1 MNESEGYSM
10 GAYTIGSSK
19 GQQIA
24 SSMKTGSTYKA
35 SDGST
40 WKKESDGSVTVTSK
54 DGTVSKNAYTA
65 SSGGSSAGGS
75 GSSRVNGS
83 GSYSGGS
90 SGGGSIGKIN
100 TGSTAANN
108 TYTIGTPKGND
119 LYNTAKTTGT
129 ASFKDKGGDTV
140 VLKYDKNTGKMT
152 AIKNG
157 VSMNVNNTYRAQGA
171 VSGGAGGTGGNN
183 AAQTQQPGANN
194 ASQMQQ
200 GNIAGGNTS
209 QGGRTVY
216 SVNGKAPSGLRAGD
230 MVITG
235 GGTYKITGVNE
246 DGTYQ
251 SQLVDANN
259 TTSTAKSIDFQRLI
273 NDAVSR
279 GDWATAALYEQQRNA
294 KIDKL
299 TASGQ
304 NQNNYQKT
312 YNYSTVATDNNGKQ
326 YNVVTQQDG
335 TLKLIG
341 SDGSSPSDLFGIIT
355 VSDPSNSQYKKQYI
369 ATNDNGKTGKLV
381 AISNS
386 PVSVMQLNED
396 GSYDA
401 TTLRDA
407 DGNAIDSGDLVY
419 GSDGLSYLK
428 STGESLGQI
437 AQRMGLDTSNY
448 AFAVGRGNDM
458 HYYTLN
464 GEEITG
470 ANAGLT
476 KEWTQDKLLD
486 KLYNAIMDAGYNNVP
501 KLSDYDTLTWE
512 QALAQ
517 AGEQMNGQYDQQL
530 NNTLDSLNQKALET
544 GFYGQL
550 PTEALRQ
557 QAAASNEVER
567 QSAINDLARS
577 LMSDSR
583 DYAQTQLTAD
593 TQTSQNRVSTI
604 QQIYNML
611 AEYRQQ
617 ELENALK
624 NAQTQQEY
632 DQVQQG
638 LINDAVQLYIQAIN
652 AGVDPSQAYAYAKSR
667 MGK

>member
-1 MNESEGYSM
+1 M

-24 SSMKTGSTYKA
+24 SSMKTGGTYKA

-54 DGTVSKNAYTA
+54 DGTVSKNAYPA
-65 SSGGSSAGGS
+65 SSSGSSTGGS
-75 GSSRVNGS
+75 GSSRGNG
-83 GSYSGGS
+83 SGGS

-157 VSMNVNNTYRAQGA
+157 VSMNVNNTYKAQGA
-171 VSGGAGGTGGNN
+171 VSSGTGGTGGNN
-183 AAQTQQPGANN
+183 AAQTQQVGTNN
-194 ASQMQQ
+194 AAQTQQ
-200 GNIAGGNTS
+200 GNVSGGNTP

-235 GGTYKITGVNE
+235 GGTYQITGVNE
-246 DGTYQ
+246 DGTYR
-251 SQLVDANN
+251 SQLVDANS
-259 TTSTAKSIDFQRLI
+259 TTSTAKSIDFQKLI

-312 YNYSTVATDNNGKQ
+312 YNYSTVATDSNGKQ
-326 YNVVTQQDG
+326 YNVITKQDG
-335 TLKLIG
+335 TLSLIG

-458 HYYTLN
+458 RYYTLN

-517 AGEQMNGQYDQQL
+517 AGEQMNGQYDQKL
-530 NNTLDSLNQKALET
+530 DNTLDSLNQKALET

>member
-1 MNESEGYSM
+1 MNESEEYSM

-65 SSGGSSAGGS
+65 SSGGSSTGGS

-83 GSYSGGS
+83 GSS

-100 TGSTAANN
+100 TGGTAANN

-157 VSMNVNNTYRAQGA
+157 VSMNVNNTYKAQGA
-171 VSGGAGGTGGNN
+171 VSGSTGGTGGNN
-183 AAQTQQPGANN
+183 AAQTQQ
-194 ASQMQQ
+194 
-200 GNIAGGNTS
+200 GNVSGGNTP

-235 GGTYKITGVNE
+235 GGTYKITGLNE

-259 TTSTAKSIDFQRLI
+259 TTSTAKNIDFQRLI

-312 YNYSTVATDNNGKQ
+312 YNYSTVATDSTGKQ

-355 VSDPSNSQYKKQYI
+355 VSDPNNSQYKKQYI

-458 HYYTLN
+458 RYYTLN

-638 LINDAVQLYIQAIN
+638 LINDAVQLYIQAMN

>member
-1 MNESEGYSM
+1 M

-24 SSMKTGSTYKA
+24 SSMKTGGTYKA

-54 DGTVSKNAYTA
+54 DGTVSKNAYPA
-65 SSGGSSAGGS
+65 SSSGSSTGGS
-75 GSSRVNGS
+75 GSSRGNG
-83 GSYSGGS
+83 SGGS
-90 SGGGSIGKIN
+90 SGGSIGKIN
-100 TGSTAANN
+100 TGGTAANN

-157 VSMNVNNTYRAQGA
+157 VSMNVNNTYKAQGA
-171 VSGGAGGTGGNN
+171 VSSGTGGTGGNN
-183 AAQTQQPGANN
+183 AAQTQQAGTNN
-194 ASQMQQ
+194 AAQTQQ
-200 GNIAGGNTS
+200 GNVSGGNTP

-235 GGTYKITGVNE
+235 GGTYQITGVNE

-251 SQLVDANN
+251 SKLVDANS
-259 TTSTAKSIDFQRLI
+259 TTSTAKSIDFQKLI

-312 YNYSTVATDNNGKQ
+312 YNYSTVATDSNGKQ
-326 YNVVTQQDG
+326 YNVVTKQDG
-335 TLKLIG
+335 TLSLIG

-458 HYYTLN
+458 RYYTLN

-517 AGEQMNGQYDQQL
+517 AGEQMNGQYDQKL
-530 NNTLDSLNQKALET
+530 DSTLDSLNQKALET

>member
-1 MNESEGYSM
+1 MNESEEYSM

-65 SSGGSSAGGS
+65 SSGGSSTGGS

-83 GSYSGGS
+83 GSS

-100 TGSTAANN
+100 TGGTAANN

-157 VSMNVNNTYRAQGA
+157 VSMNVNNTYKAQGA
-171 VSGGAGGTGGNN
+171 VSGSTGGTGGNN
-183 AAQTQQPGANN
+183 AAQTQQ
-194 ASQMQQ
+194 
-200 GNIAGGNTS
+200 GNVSGGNTP

-235 GGTYKITGVNE
+235 GGTYKITGLNE

-259 TTSTAKSIDFQRLI
+259 TTSTAKNIDFQRLI

-326 YNVVTQQDG
+326 YNVITQQDG

-355 VSDPSNSQYKKQYI
+355 VSDPNNSQYKKQYI

-458 HYYTLN
+458 RYYTLN

>member
-1 MNESEGYSM
+1 MNESEEYSM

-65 SSGGSSAGGS
+65 SSGGSSTGGS

-83 GSYSGGS
+83 GSS

-100 TGSTAANN
+100 TGGTAANN

-119 LYNTAKTTGT
+119 LYNTAKATGT

-157 VSMNVNNTYRAQGA
+157 VSMNVNNTYKAQGA
-171 VSGGAGGTGGNN
+171 VSGSTGGTGGNN
-183 AAQTQQPGANN
+183 AAQTQQ
-194 ASQMQQ
+194 
-200 GNIAGGNTS
+200 GNVSGGNTP

-235 GGTYKITGVNE
+235 GGTYKITGLNE

-259 TTSTAKSIDFQRLI
+259 TTSTAKNIDFQRLI

-312 YNYSTVATDNNGKQ
+312 YNYSTVATDSTGKQ

-355 VSDPSNSQYKKQYI
+355 VSDPNNSQYKKQYI

-458 HYYTLN
+458 RYYTLN

-517 AGEQMNGQYDQQL
+517 AGEQMNGRYDQQL
-530 NNTLDSLNQKALET
+530 DNTLDSLNQKALET

>member
-1 MNESEGYSM
+1 M

-24 SSMKTGSTYKA
+24 SSMKTGGTYKA

-54 DGTVSKNAYTA
+54 DGTVSKNAYPA
-65 SSGGSSAGGS
+65 SSSGSSTGGS
-75 GSSRVNGS
+75 GSSRGNS
-83 GSYSGGS
+83 SGGS

-157 VSMNVNNTYRAQGA
+157 VSMNVNNTYKAQGT
-171 VSGGAGGTGGNN
+171 VSGSTGGNN
-183 AAQTQQPGANN
+183 AAQTQQAGTNN
-194 ASQMQQ
+194 AAQTQQ
-200 GNIAGGNTS
+200 GNVSGGNTP

-235 GGTYKITGVNE
+235 GGTYQITGVNE

-251 SQLVDANN
+251 SKLVDANS
-259 TTSTAKSIDFQRLI
+259 TTSTAKSIDFQKLI

-312 YNYSTVATDNNGKQ
+312 YNYSTVATDSNGKQ
-326 YNVVTQQDG
+326 YNVITKQDG
-335 TLKLIG
+335 TLSLIG

-381 AISNS
+381 AISNL

-458 HYYTLN
+458 RYYTLN

-517 AGEQMNGQYDQQL
+517 AGEQMNGQYDQKL
-530 NNTLDSLNQKALET
+530 DSTLDSLNQKALET

>member
-10 GAYTIGSSK
+10 GVYTIGSSK

-65 SSGGSSAGGS
+65 SSSGSSTGGS
-75 GSSRVNGS
+75 GNSRVNGS
-83 GSYSGGS
+83 GSS

-100 TGSTAANN
+100 TGGTAANN

-157 VSMNVNNTYRAQGA
+157 VSMNVNNTYKAQGA
-171 VSGGAGGTGGNN
+171 VSSSTGGTGGNN
-183 AAQTQQPGANN
+183 AAQTQQ
-194 ASQMQQ
+194 
-200 GNIAGGNTS
+200 GNVSGGNTP

-235 GGTYKITGVNE
+235 GGTYKITGLNE

-312 YNYSTVATDNNGKQ
+312 YNYSTVATDSAGKQ

-355 VSDPSNSQYKKQYI
+355 VSDPNNSQYKKQYI

-458 HYYTLN
+458 RYYTLN

-517 AGEQMNGQYDQQL
+517 AGEQMNSQYDKQL
-530 NNTLDSLNQKALET
+530 DNTLDSLNQKALET

>member
-1 MNESEGYSM
+1 M

-24 SSMKTGSTYKA
+24 SSMKTGGTYKA

-54 DGTVSKNAYTA
+54 DGTVSKNAYPA
-65 SSGGSSAGGS
+65 SSSGSSTGGS
-75 GSSRVNGS
+75 GSSKGNG
-83 GSYSGGS
+83 SGGS
-90 SGGGSIGKIN
+90 SGGSIGKIN

-129 ASFKDKGGDTV
+129 ASFRDKGGDTV

-157 VSMNVNNTYRAQGA
+157 VSMNVNNTYKAQGA
-171 VSGGAGGTGGNN
+171 VSSGTGGTGGNN
-183 AAQTQQPGANN
+183 AAQTQQAGTNN
-194 ASQMQQ
+194 AAQTQQ
-200 GNIAGGNTS
+200 GNVSGGNTP

-235 GGTYKITGVNE
+235 GGTYQITGVNE

-251 SQLVDANN
+251 SKLVDANS
-259 TTSTAKSIDFQRLI
+259 TTSTAKSIDFQKLI

-299 TASGQ
+299 TVSGQ

-312 YNYSTVATDNNGKQ
+312 YNYSTVATDSNGKQ
-326 YNVVTQQDG
+326 YNVVTKQDG
-335 TLKLIG
+335 TLSLIG

-458 HYYTLN
+458 RYYTLN

-517 AGEQMNGQYDQQL
+517 AGEQMNGQYDQKL
-530 NNTLDSLNQKALET
+530 DSTLDSLNQKALET

>member
-1 MNESEGYSM
+1 M

-24 SSMKTGSTYKA
+24 SSMKTGGTYKA

-54 DGTVSKNAYTA
+54 DGTVSKNAYPA
-65 SSGGSSAGGS
+65 SSSGSSTGGS
-75 GSSRVNGS
+75 GSSRGNS
-83 GSYSGGS
+83 SGGS

-157 VSMNVNNTYRAQGA
+157 VSMNVNNTYKAQGT
-171 VSGGAGGTGGNN
+171 VSGSTGGNN
-183 AAQTQQPGANN
+183 AAQTQQAGTNN
-194 ASQMQQ
+194 AAQTQQ
-200 GNIAGGNTS
+200 GNVSGGNTP

-235 GGTYKITGVNE
+235 GGTYQITGVNE

-251 SQLVDANN
+251 SKLVDANS
-259 TTSTAKSIDFQRLI
+259 TTSTAKNIDFQRLI

-312 YNYSTVATDNNGKQ
+312 YNYSTVATDSTGKQ

-355 VSDPSNSQYKKQYI
+355 VSDPNNSQYKKQYI

-458 HYYTLN
+458 RYYTLN

-517 AGEQMNGQYDQQL
+517 AGEQMNSQYDKQL
-530 NNTLDSLNQKALET
+530 DNTLDSLNQKALET

-638 LINDAVQLYIQAIN
+638 LINDAVQLYIQAMN

>member
-65 SSGGSSAGGS
+65 SSSGSSAGGS

-83 GSYSGGS
+83 GSSSGSS

-157 VSMNVNNTYRAQGA
+157 VSMNVNNTYKAQGA
-171 VSGGAGGTGGNN
+171 VSGSTGGTGGNN
-183 AAQTQQPGANN
+183 AAQTQQAGTNN
-194 ASQMQQ
+194 AAQTQQ
-200 GNIAGGNTS
+200 GNVSGGNTP

-235 GGTYKITGVNE
+235 GGTYKITGLNE

-312 YNYSTVATDNNGKQ
+312 YNYSTVATDSTGKQ

-335 TLKLIG
+335 TLKLIS

-355 VSDPSNSQYKKQYI
+355 VSDPNNSQYKKQYI

-458 HYYTLN
+458 RYYTLN

-517 AGEQMNGQYDQQL
+517 AGEQMNGRYDQQL
-530 NNTLDSLNQKALET
+530 DNTLDSLNQKALET

>member
-1 MNESEGYSM
+1 MNESEEYSM

-65 SSGGSSAGGS
+65 SSGGSSTGGS

-83 GSYSGGS
+83 GSS

-100 TGSTAANN
+100 TGGTAANN

-157 VSMNVNNTYRAQGA
+157 VSMNVNNTYKAQGA
-171 VSGGAGGTGGNN
+171 VSGSTGGTGGNN
-183 AAQTQQPGANN
+183 AAQTQQ
-194 ASQMQQ
+194 
-200 GNIAGGNTS
+200 GNVSGGNTS

-235 GGTYKITGVNE
+235 GGTYKITGLNE

-259 TTSTAKSIDFQRLI
+259 TTSTAKNIDFQRLI

-312 YNYSTVATDNNGKQ
+312 YNYSTVATDSTGKQ

-355 VSDPSNSQYKKQYI
+355 VSDPNNSQYKKQYI

-458 HYYTLN
+458 RYYTLN

-517 AGEQMNGQYDQQL
+517 AGEQMNGRYDQQL
-530 NNTLDSLNQKALET
+530 DNTLDSLNQKALET

-638 LINDAVQLYIQAIN
+638 LINDAVQLYIQAMN

>member
-1 MNESEGYSM
+1 MNESEEYSM

-65 SSGGSSAGGS
+65 SSGGSSTGGS

-83 GSYSGGS
+83 GSS

-100 TGSTAANN
+100 TGGTAANN

-157 VSMNVNNTYRAQGA
+157 VSMNVNNTYKAQGA
-171 VSGGAGGTGGNN
+171 VSGSTGGTGGNN
-183 AAQTQQPGANN
+183 AAQTQQ
-194 ASQMQQ
+194 
-200 GNIAGGNTS
+200 GNVSGGNTP

-235 GGTYKITGVNE
+235 GGTYKITGLNE

-259 TTSTAKSIDFQRLI
+259 TTSTAKNIDFQRLI

-312 YNYSTVATDNNGKQ
+312 YNYSTVATDSTGKQ
-326 YNVVTQQDG
+326 YNVITQQDG

-355 VSDPSNSQYKKQYI
+355 VSDPNNSQYKKQYI

-458 HYYTLN
+458 RYYTLN

>member
-1 MNESEGYSM
+1 MNESEEYSM

-65 SSGGSSAGGS
+65 SSGGSSTGGS

-83 GSYSGGS
+83 GSS

-100 TGSTAANN
+100 TGGTVANN

-157 VSMNVNNTYRAQGA
+157 VSMNVNNTYKAQGA
-171 VSGGAGGTGGNN
+171 VSGSTGGTGANN
-183 AAQTQQPGANN
+183 AAQTQQ
-194 ASQMQQ
+194 
-200 GNIAGGNTS
+200 GNVSGGNTP

-235 GGTYKITGVNE
+235 GGTYKITGLNE

-312 YNYSTVATDNNGKQ
+312 YNYSTVATDSAGKQ

-355 VSDPSNSQYKKQYI
+355 VSDPNNSQYKKQYI

-458 HYYTLN
+458 RYYTLN

>member
-1 MNESEGYSM
+1 MNESEEYSM

-65 SSGGSSAGGS
+65 SSGGSSTGGS

-83 GSYSGGS
+83 GSS

-100 TGSTAANN
+100 TGGTAANN

-157 VSMNVNNTYRAQGA
+157 VSMNVNNTYKAQGA
-171 VSGGAGGTGGNN
+171 VSGSTGGTGGNN
-183 AAQTQQPGANN
+183 AAQTQQ
-194 ASQMQQ
+194 
-200 GNIAGGNTS
+200 GNVSGGNTP

-216 SVNGKAPSGLRAGD
+216 SVNGKAPLGLREGD

-235 GGTYKITGVNE
+235 GGTYKITKAYGNGKY
-246 DGTYQ
+246 D

-326 YNVVTQQDG
+326 YNVITQQDG

-355 VSDPSNSQYKKQYI
+355 VSDPNNSQYKKQYI

-458 HYYTLN
+458 RYYTLN

-517 AGEQMNGQYDQQL
+517 AGEQMNGRYDQQL
-530 NNTLDSLNQKALET
+530 DNTLDSLNQKALET

>member
-1 MNESEGYSM
+1 
-10 GAYTIGSSK
+10 
-19 GQQIA
+19 
-24 SSMKTGSTYKA
+24 MKTGSTYKA

-65 SSGGSSAGGS
+65 SSSGSSTGGS
-75 GSSRVNGS
+75 GNSRVNGS
-83 GSYSGGS
+83 GSS

-100 TGSTAANN
+100 TGGTAANN

-157 VSMNVNNTYRAQGA
+157 VSMNVNNTYKAQGA
-171 VSGGAGGTGGNN
+171 VSSSTGGTGGNN
-183 AAQTQQPGANN
+183 AAQTQQ
-194 ASQMQQ
+194 
-200 GNIAGGNTS
+200 GNVSGGNTP

-235 GGTYKITGVNE
+235 GGTYKITGLNE

-312 YNYSTVATDNNGKQ
+312 YNYSTVATDSAGKQ

-355 VSDPSNSQYKKQYI
+355 VSDPNNSQYKKQYI

-458 HYYTLN
+458 RYYTLN

-517 AGEQMNGQYDQQL
+517 AGEQMNSQYDKQL
-530 NNTLDSLNQKALET
+530 DNTLDSLNQKALET

>member
-1 MNESEGYSM
+1 MNESEEYSM

-65 SSGGSSAGGS
+65 SSGGSSTGGS

-83 GSYSGGS
+83 GSSSGGS

-171 VSGGAGGTGGNN
+171 VSGSTGGTGGNN
-183 AAQTQQPGANN
+183 AAQTQQ
-194 ASQMQQ
+194 
-200 GNIAGGNTS
+200 GNVSGGNTP

-235 GGTYKITGVNE
+235 GGTYKITGLNE

-259 TTSTAKSIDFQRLI
+259 TTSTAKNIDFQRLI

-312 YNYSTVATDNNGKQ
+312 YNYSTVATDSTGKQ

-355 VSDPSNSQYKKQYI
+355 VSDPNNSQYKKQYI

-458 HYYTLN
+458 RYYTLN

>member
-1 MNESEGYSM
+1 MNESEEYSM

-65 SSGGSSAGGS
+65 SSSGSSAGGS

-83 GSYSGGS
+83 GSSSGGS

-157 VSMNVNNTYRAQGA
+157 VSMNVNNTYKAQGA
-171 VSGGAGGTGGNN
+171 VSGSTGGTGGNN
-183 AAQTQQPGANN
+183 AAQTQQ
-194 ASQMQQ
+194 
-200 GNIAGGNTS
+200 GNVSGGNTP

-235 GGTYKITGVNE
+235 GGTYKITGLNE

-312 YNYSTVATDNNGKQ
+312 YNYSTVATDSTGKQ

-355 VSDPSNSQYKKQYI
+355 VSDPNNSQYKKQYI

-458 HYYTLN
+458 RYYTLN

-517 AGEQMNGQYDQQL
+517 AGEQMNGRYDQQL
-530 NNTLDSLNQKALET
+530 DNTLDSLNQKALET

>member
-65 SSGGSSAGGS
+65 SSSGSSTGGS

-83 GSYSGGS
+83 GSSSGGS

-157 VSMNVNNTYRAQGA
+157 VSMNVNNTYKAQGA
-171 VSGGAGGTGGNN
+171 VSGSTGGTGGNN
-183 AAQTQQPGANN
+183 AAQTQQ
-194 ASQMQQ
+194 
-200 GNIAGGNTS
+200 GNVSGGNTP

-216 SVNGKAPSGLRAGD
+216 SVNGKAPSGLREGD

-235 GGTYKITGVNE
+235 GGTYKITKAYGNGKY
-246 DGTYQ
+246 D

-259 TTSTAKSIDFQRLI
+259 TTSTAKSIDFQKLI

-312 YNYSTVATDNNGKQ
+312 YNYSTVATDSTGKQ

-355 VSDPSNSQYKKQYI
+355 VSDPNNSQYKKQYI
-369 ATNDNGKTGKLV
+369 ATNDNGKTGKLI

-386 PVSVMQLNED
+386 PVTIRKLNED
-396 GSYDA
+396 GSYDKV
-401 TTLRDA
+401 TLRDA
-407 DGNAIDSGDLVY
+407 QGNTIDSGDVVY
-419 GSDGLSYLK
+419 GSDGLTYVK
-428 STGESLGQI
+428 ATGESLGQI
-437 AQRMGLDTSNY
+437 AARMGLDNSNY
-448 AFAVGRGNDM
+448 AFSVGRGNDEKFF
-458 HYYTLN
+458 TLN
-464 GEEITG
+464 GDPITG
-470 ANAGLT
+470 ASAAT
-476 KEWTQDKLLD
+476 TREWTQDKLLD

>member
-65 SSGGSSAGGS
+65 SSGGSSTGGS

-83 GSYSGGS
+83 GSS

-100 TGSTAANN
+100 TGGTAANN

-157 VSMNVNNTYRAQGA
+157 VSMSVNNTYKAQGA
-171 VSGGAGGTGGNN
+171 VSGSTGGTGGNN
-183 AAQTQQPGANN
+183 AVQTQQ
-194 ASQMQQ
+194 
-200 GNIAGGNTS
+200 GNVAGGNTS

-235 GGTYKITGVNE
+235 GGTYKITGLNE

-312 YNYSTVATDNNGKQ
+312 YNYSTVATDSAGKQ

-355 VSDPSNSQYKKQYI
+355 VSDPNNSQYKKQYI

-401 TTLRDA
+401 TTIRDA

-458 HYYTLN
+458 RYYTLN

-517 AGEQMNGQYDQQL
+517 AGEQMNRQYDQQL

-577 LMSDSR
+577 LMNDSR

-638 LINDAVQLYIQAIN
+638 LINDAVQLYIQAMN

>member
-1 MNESEGYSM
+1 M

-19 GQQIA
+19 GQEIA
-24 SSMKTGSTYKA
+24 GSMKTGGTYNA

-40 WKKESDGSVTVTSK
+40 WTKEKDGSVTVKSK
-54 DGTVSKNAYTA
+54 DGTITKNAYRPSG
-65 SSGGSSAGGS
+65 SSGSSGGS
-75 GSSRVNGS
+75 GSSGSSSGSNGS
-83 GSYSGGS
+83 SN
-90 SGGGSIGKIN
+90 GSIGKIN
-100 TGSTAANN
+100 NVSQGNVSSGSGG
-108 TYTIGTPKGND
+108 TYNIGTAKGND
-119 LYNTAKTTGT
+119 LYNTAKVTGST
-129 ASFKDKGGDTV
+129 SFTDKDGGNV

-152 AIKNG
+152 ATKNG
-157 VSMNVNNTYRAQGA
+157 VTMNVNNTYRAQGS
-171 VSGGAGGTGGNN
+171 VSGGASNAGT
-183 AAQTQQPGANN
+183 AGANGSTAGN
-194 ASQMQQ
+194 AQQ
-200 GNIAGGNTS
+200 GNVAGGSTAS
-209 QGGRTVY
+209 GGRTVY
-216 SVNGKAPSGLRAGD
+216 SINGKAPSGLREGD

-235 GGTYKITGVNE
+235 GGTYKITGFNE
-246 DGTYQ
+246 DGTYK

-259 TTSTAKSIDFQRLI
+259 TTSTAKSMDFQKLI

-279 GDWATAALYEQQRNA
+279 GDWASAALYEAQRNA

-304 NQNNYQKT
+304 NPNNYQKT

-326 YNVVTQQDG
+326 YNVITQQDG
-335 TLKLIG
+335 TIKLINA
-341 SDGSSPSDLFGIIT
+341 DGSSPTDMLGIIT
-355 VSDPSNSQYKKQYI
+355 ISDPNNSQYKKQYI
-369 ATNDNGKTGKLV
+369 ATNDNGKTGKLI

-386 PVSVMQLNED
+386 PVTMMQLNED

-407 DGNAIDSGDLVY
+407 QGNAIDSGDLVY
-419 GSDGLSYLK
+419 GEDGLSYLK

-458 HYYTLN
+458 RYYTLN

-476 KEWTQDKLLD
+476 KEWTQDELYDKLL
-486 KLYNAIMDAGYNNVP
+486 NAIMDAGYNNVP

-517 AGEQMNGQYDQQL
+517 AGEQMNGQYNQQL
-530 NNTLDSLNQKALET
+530 NSTLDSLDQKALET

-567 QSAINDLARS
+567 QSAINDLARN

-583 DYAQTQLTAD
+583 DYAQTQLSAD
-593 TQTSQNRVSTI
+593 TQTSQQRVSTI
-604 QQIYNML
+604 QQIYNLL
-611 AEYRQQ
+611 ATYRQQ
-617 ELENALK
+617 ELENARE
-624 NAQTQQEY
+624 NAQTQREY
-632 DQVQQG
+632 DEVQQN
-638 LINDAVQLYIQAIN
+638 LINDAVQLYIQAMN
-652 AGVDPSQAYAYAKSR
+652 AGVDPSQAYAYAKAR

>member
-1 MNESEGYSM
+1 M

-24 SSMKTGSTYKA
+24 SSMKTGGTYKA

-54 DGTVSKNAYTA
+54 DGTVSKNAYPA
-65 SSGGSSAGGS
+65 SSSGSSTGGS
-75 GSSRVNGS
+75 GSSRGNG
-83 GSYSGGS
+83 SGGS

-100 TGSTAANN
+100 TGGTATNN

-194 ASQMQQ
+194 AAQTQQ
-200 GNIAGGNTS
+200 GNVSGGNTP

-235 GGTYKITGVNE
+235 GGTYQITGVNE
-246 DGTYQ
+246 DGTYR
-251 SQLVDANN
+251 SQLVDANS
-259 TTSTAKSIDFQRLI
+259 TTSTAKSIDFQKLI

-312 YNYSTVATDNNGKQ
+312 YNYSTVATDSNGKQ
-326 YNVVTQQDG
+326 YNVITKQDG
-335 TLKLIG
+335 TLSLIG

-458 HYYTLN
+458 RYYTLN

>member
-65 SSGGSSAGGS
+65 SSGGSSTGGS

-83 GSYSGGS
+83 GSS

-100 TGSTAANN
+100 TGGTAANN

-157 VSMNVNNTYRAQGA
+157 VSMNVNNTYKAQGA
-171 VSGGAGGTGGNN
+171 VSGSTGGTGGNN
-183 AAQTQQPGANN
+183 AAQTQQ
-194 ASQMQQ
+194 
-200 GNIAGGNTS
+200 GNVSGGNTP

-235 GGTYKITGVNE
+235 GGTYKITGLNE

-259 TTSTAKSIDFQRLI
+259 TTSTAKNIDFQRLI

-312 YNYSTVATDNNGKQ
+312 YNYSTVATDSNGKQ
-326 YNVVTQQDG
+326 YNVITKQDG
-335 TLKLIG
+335 TLSLIG

-381 AISNS
+381 AISNL

-458 HYYTLN
+458 RYYTLN

-517 AGEQMNGQYDQQL
+517 AGEQMNSQYDKQL
-530 NNTLDSLNQKALET
+530 DNTLDSLNQKALET

-638 LINDAVQLYIQAIN
+638 LINDAVQLYIQAMN

>member
-1 MNESEGYSM
+1 MNESEEYSM

-83 GSYSGGS
+83 GSS

-100 TGSTAANN
+100 TGGTAANN

-157 VSMNVNNTYRAQGA
+157 VSMNVNNTYKAQGA
-171 VSGGAGGTGGNN
+171 VSGSTGGTGGNN
-183 AAQTQQPGANN
+183 AAQTQQ
-194 ASQMQQ
+194 
-200 GNIAGGNTS
+200 GNVSGGNTP

-235 GGTYKITGVNE
+235 GGTYKITGLNE

-326 YNVVTQQDG
+326 YNVITQQDG

-355 VSDPSNSQYKKQYI
+355 VSDPNNSQYKKQYI

-458 HYYTLN
+458 RYYTLN

-517 AGEQMNGQYDQQL
+517 AGEQMNGRYDQQL

-550 PTEALRQ
+550 RST
-557 QAAASNEVER
+557 ASTGGGIKRSRTPER
-567 QSAINDLARS
+567 D
-577 LMSDSR
+577 
-583 DYAQTQLTAD
+583 
-593 TQTSQNRVSTI
+593 
-604 QQIYNML
+604 
-611 AEYRQQ
+611 
-617 ELENALK
+617 K
-624 NAQTQQEY
+624 
-632 DQVQQG
+632 
-638 LINDAVQLYIQAIN
+638 
-652 AGVDPSQAYAYAKSR
+652 
-667 MGK
+667 

>member
-1 MNESEGYSM
+1 M

-65 SSGGSSAGGS
+65 SSGGSSTGGS

-83 GSYSGGS
+83 GSS

-100 TGSTAANN
+100 TGGTAANN

-157 VSMNVNNTYRAQGA
+157 VSMNVNNTYKAQGA
-171 VSGGAGGTGGNN
+171 VSGSTGGTGGNN
-183 AAQTQQPGANN
+183 AAQTQQ
-194 ASQMQQ
+194 
-200 GNIAGGNTS
+200 GNVSGGNTP

-235 GGTYKITGVNE
+235 GGTYKITGLNE

-326 YNVVTQQDG
+326 YNVITQQDG

-355 VSDPSNSQYKKQYI
+355 VSDPNNSQYKKQYI

-458 HYYTLN
+458 RYYTLN

-517 AGEQMNGQYDQQL
+517 AGEQMNGRYDQQL
-530 NNTLDSLNQKALET
+530 DNTLDSLNQKALET

>member
-235 GGTYKITGVNE
+235 GGTYKITGLNE

-259 TTSTAKSIDFQRLI
+259 TTSTAKSIDFQKLI

-312 YNYSTVATDNNGKQ
+312 YNYSTVATDSTGKQ

-355 VSDPSNSQYKKQYI
+355 VSDPNNSQYKKQYI

-458 HYYTLN
+458 RYYTLN

-517 AGEQMNGQYDQQL
+517 AGEQMNGRYDQQL
-530 NNTLDSLNQKALET
+530 DNTLDSLNQKALET

>member
-65 SSGGSSAGGS
+65 SSSGSSTGGS
-75 GSSRVNGS
+75 GNSRVNGS
-83 GSYSGGS
+83 GSS

-100 TGSTAANN
+100 TGGTAANN

-157 VSMNVNNTYRAQGA
+157 VSMNVNNTYKAQGA
-171 VSGGAGGTGGNN
+171 VSSSTGGTGGNN
-183 AAQTQQPGANN
+183 AAQTQQ
-194 ASQMQQ
+194 
-200 GNIAGGNTS
+200 GNVSGGNTP

-235 GGTYKITGVNE
+235 GGTYKITGLNE

-259 TTSTAKSIDFQRLI
+259 TTSTAKNIDFQKLI

-312 YNYSTVATDNNGKQ
+312 YNYSTVATDSTGKQ

-355 VSDPSNSQYKKQYI
+355 VSDPNNSQYKKQYI

-458 HYYTLN
+458 RYYTLN

-517 AGEQMNGQYDQQL
+517 AGEQMNGQYDQKL
-530 NNTLDSLNQKALET
+530 DSTLDSLNQKALET

-652 AGVDPSQAYAYAKSR
+652 AGVDPSQAYAYARSR

>member
-65 SSGGSSAGGS
+65 SSGGSSTGGS

-83 GSYSGGS
+83 GSS

-100 TGSTAANN
+100 TGGTAANN

-157 VSMNVNNTYRAQGA
+157 VSMNVNNTYKAQGA
-171 VSGGAGGTGGNN
+171 VSGSTGGTGGNN
-183 AAQTQQPGANN
+183 AVQTQQ
-194 ASQMQQ
+194 
-200 GNIAGGNTS
+200 GNVAGGNTS

-235 GGTYKITGVNE
+235 GGTYKITGLNE

-312 YNYSTVATDNNGKQ
+312 YNYSTVATDSAGKQ

-355 VSDPSNSQYKKQYI
+355 VSDPNNSQYKKQYI

-458 HYYTLN
+458 RYYTLN

-611 AEYRQQ
+611 VEYRQQ

-638 LINDAVQLYIQAIN
+638 LINDAVQLYIQAMN

>member
-1 MNESEGYSM
+1 MNESEEYSM

-65 SSGGSSAGGS
+65 SSGGSSTGGS

-83 GSYSGGS
+83 GSS

-100 TGSTAANN
+100 TGGTAANN

-157 VSMNVNNTYRAQGA
+157 VSMNVNNTYKAQGA
-171 VSGGAGGTGGNN
+171 VSGSTGGTGGNN
-183 AAQTQQPGANN
+183 AAQTQQ
-194 ASQMQQ
+194 
-200 GNIAGGNTS
+200 GNVSGGNTQ

-235 GGTYKITGVNE
+235 GGTYKITGLNE

-259 TTSTAKSIDFQRLI
+259 TTSTAKNIDFQRLI

-355 VSDPSNSQYKKQYI
+355 VSDPNNSQYKKQYI

-458 HYYTLN
+458 RYYTLN

-517 AGEQMNGQYDQQL
+517 AGEQMNGRYDQQL
-530 NNTLDSLNQKALET
+530 DNTLDSLNQKALET

-638 LINDAVQLYIQAIN
+638 LINDAVQLYIQAMN

>member
-1 MNESEGYSM
+1 M

-24 SSMKTGSTYKA
+24 SSMKTGGTYKA

-54 DGTVSKNAYTA
+54 DGTVSKNAYPA
-65 SSGGSSAGGS
+65 SSSGSSTGGS
-75 GSSRVNGS
+75 GSSRGNG
-83 GSYSGGS
+83 SGGS

-100 TGSTAANN
+100 TGSTAVNN

-157 VSMNVNNTYRAQGA
+157 VSMNVNNTYKAQGT
-171 VSGGAGGTGGNN
+171 VSGSTGGNN
-183 AAQTQQPGANN
+183 AAQTQQAGTNN
-194 ASQMQQ
+194 ATQTQQ
-200 GNIAGGNTS
+200 GNVSGGNTP

-235 GGTYKITGVNE
+235 GGTYQITGVNE

-251 SQLVDANN
+251 SKLVDANS
-259 TTSTAKSIDFQRLI
+259 TTSTAKSIDFQKLI

-312 YNYSTVATDNNGKQ
+312 YNYSTVATDSNGKQ
-326 YNVVTQQDG
+326 YNVITKQDG
-335 TLKLIG
+335 TLSLIG

-458 HYYTLN
+458 RYYTLN

-567 QSAINDLARS
+567 QSAINDLARN

>member
-54 DGTVSKNAYTA
+54 DGTVSKNAYPA
-65 SSGGSSAGGS
+65 SSGGSSTGGS

-83 GSYSGGS
+83 GSS

-100 TGSTAANN
+100 TGGTAANN

-157 VSMNVNNTYRAQGA
+157 VSMNVNNTYKAQGA
-171 VSGGAGGTGGNN
+171 VSGSTGGTGGNN
-183 AAQTQQPGANN
+183 AVQTQQ
-194 ASQMQQ
+194 
-200 GNIAGGNTS
+200 GNVAGGNTS

-235 GGTYKITGVNE
+235 GGTYKITGLNE

-259 TTSTAKSIDFQRLI
+259 TTRTAKSIDFQRLI

-312 YNYSTVATDNNGKQ
+312 YNYSTVATDSTGKQ

-355 VSDPSNSQYKKQYI
+355 VSDPNNSQYKKQYI

-458 HYYTLN
+458 RYYTLN

-517 AGEQMNGQYDQQL
+517 AGEQMNGRYDQQL

-557 QAAASNEVER
+557 QAVASNEVER

-638 LINDAVQLYIQAIN
+638 LINDAVQLYIQAMN

>member
-65 SSGGSSAGGS
+65 SSGGSSTGGS

-83 GSYSGGS
+83 GSS

-100 TGSTAANN
+100 TGGTAANN

-157 VSMNVNNTYRAQGA
+157 VSMNVNNTYKAQGA
-171 VSGGAGGTGGNN
+171 VSGSTGGTGGNN
-183 AAQTQQPGANN
+183 AVQTQQ
-194 ASQMQQ
+194 
-200 GNIAGGNTS
+200 GNVAGGNTS

-235 GGTYKITGVNE
+235 GGTYKITGLNE

-259 TTSTAKSIDFQRLI
+259 TASTAKSIDFQRLI

-312 YNYSTVATDNNGKQ
+312 YNYSTVATDSAGKQ

-355 VSDPSNSQYKKQYI
+355 VSDPNNSQYKKQYI

-458 HYYTLN
+458 RYYTLN

-638 LINDAVQLYIQAIN
+638 LINDAVQLYIQAMN

>member
-1 MNESEGYSM
+1 MNESEEYSM
-10 GAYTIGSSK
+10 GTYTIGSSK

-65 SSGGSSAGGS
+65 SSGGSSTGGS

-83 GSYSGGS
+83 GSS

-100 TGSTAANN
+100 TGGTAANN

-157 VSMNVNNTYRAQGA
+157 VSMNVNNTYKAQGA
-171 VSGGAGGTGGNN
+171 VSGSTGGTGGNN
-183 AAQTQQPGANN
+183 AAQTQQ
-194 ASQMQQ
+194 
-200 GNIAGGNTS
+200 GNVSGGNTP

-235 GGTYKITGVNE
+235 GGTYKITGLNE

-259 TTSTAKSIDFQRLI
+259 TTSTAKNIDFQRLI

-312 YNYSTVATDNNGKQ
+312 YNYSTVATDSTGKQ
-326 YNVVTQQDG
+326 YNVITQQDG

-355 VSDPSNSQYKKQYI
+355 VSDPNNSQYKKQYI

-458 HYYTLN
+458 RYYTLN

-517 AGEQMNGQYDQQL
+517 AGEQMNGRYDQQL
-530 NNTLDSLNQKALET
+530 DNTLDSLNQKALET

>member
-1 MNESEGYSM
+1 MNESEEYSM

-65 SSGGSSAGGS
+65 SSGGSSTGGS

-83 GSYSGGS
+83 GSS

-100 TGSTAANN
+100 TGGTAANN

-157 VSMNVNNTYRAQGA
+157 VSMNVNNTYKAQGA
-171 VSGGAGGTGGNN
+171 VSGSTGGTGGNN
-183 AAQTQQPGANN
+183 AAQTQQ
-194 ASQMQQ
+194 
-200 GNIAGGNTS
+200 GNVSGGNTP

-235 GGTYKITGVNE
+235 GGTYKITGLNE

-259 TTSTAKSIDFQRLI
+259 TTSTAKNIDFQRLI

-312 YNYSTVATDNNGKQ
+312 YNYSTVATDSTGKQ
-326 YNVVTQQDG
+326 YNVITQQDG

-355 VSDPSNSQYKKQYI
+355 VSDPNNSQYKKQYI

-458 HYYTLN
+458 RYYTLN

-517 AGEQMNGQYDQQL
+517 AGEQMNGRYDQQL
-530 NNTLDSLNQKALET
+530 DNTLDSLNQKALET

>member
-1 MNESEGYSM
+1 MNESEEYSM

-65 SSGGSSAGGS
+65 SSGGSSTGGS

-83 GSYSGGS
+83 GSS

-100 TGSTAANN
+100 TGGTAANN

-157 VSMNVNNTYRAQGA
+157 VSMNVNNTYKAQGA
-171 VSGGAGGTGGNN
+171 VSGSTGGTGGNN
-183 AAQTQQPGANN
+183 AAQTQQ
-194 ASQMQQ
+194 
-200 GNIAGGNTS
+200 GNVSGGNTQ

-235 GGTYKITGVNE
+235 GGTYKITGLNE

-312 YNYSTVATDNNGKQ
+312 YNYSTVATDSTGKQ

-355 VSDPSNSQYKKQYI
+355 VSDPNNSQYKKQYI

-458 HYYTLN
+458 RYYTLN

>member
-1 MNESEGYSM
+1 MNESEEYSM

-65 SSGGSSAGGS
+65 SSGGSSTGGS

-83 GSYSGGS
+83 GSS

-100 TGSTAANN
+100 TGGTAANN

-157 VSMNVNNTYRAQGA
+157 VSMNVNNTYKAQGA
-171 VSGGAGGTGGNN
+171 VSGSTGGTGGNN
-183 AAQTQQPGANN
+183 AAQTQQ
-194 ASQMQQ
+194 
-200 GNIAGGNTS
+200 GNVSGGNTP

-235 GGTYKITGVNE
+235 GGTYKITGLNE

-259 TTSTAKSIDFQRLI
+259 TTSTAKNIDFQKLI
-273 NDAVSR
+273 NDAVAR
-279 GDWATAALYEQQRNA
+279 GDWGSAALYEAQRNA

-299 TASGQ
+299 SASGQ
-304 NQNNYQKT
+304 NTNNYQKT
-312 YNYSTVATDNNGKQ
+312 YNYSTVATDNAGKQ
-326 YNVVTQQDG
+326 YNVISQPDG
-335 TLKLIG
+335 TTRLINA
-341 SDGSSPSDLFGIIT
+341 DGSSPTDLFGIIT
-355 VSDPSNSQYKKQYI
+355 VSDPNNSQYKKQYI

-386 PVSVMQLNED
+386 PVTLRKLNED
-396 GSYDA
+396 GSYDKV
-401 TTLRDA
+401 TLKDA
-407 DGNAIDSGDLVY
+407 QGNTIDSGDVVY
-419 GSDGLSYLK
+419 GSDGLTYVK
-428 STGESLGQI
+428 ATGESLGQI
-437 AQRMGLDTSNY
+437 AARMGLDNSNY
-448 AFAVGRGNDM
+448 AFSVGSGNDERF
-458 HYYTLN
+458 YTLD
-464 GEEITG
+464 GKEITG
-470 ANAGLT
+470 ASAAT
-476 KEWTQDKLLD
+476 TREWTQDELLD
-486 KLYNAIMDAGYNNVP
+486 KLYNAIMDAGYNNAP

-517 AGEQMNGQYDQQL
+517 AGEQLNSQYNKQL
-530 NNTLDSLNQKALET
+530 DNTLDQLNQKALET

-557 QAAASNEVER
+557 QAASSNEVER
-567 QSAINDLARS
+567 QSAINDLARN
-577 LMSDSR
+577 LLSDSR
-583 DYAQTQLTAD
+583 DYASTQLTAD
-593 TQTSQNRVSTI
+593 TQTSQNRISTI
-604 QQIYNML
+604 TQIYNML

-617 ELENALK
+617 ELENARE
-624 NAQTQQEY
+624 NAQNQKEY
-632 DQVQQG
+632 DQIQQN

-652 AGVDPSQAYAYAKSR
+652 AGVDPSQAYAYAKAR
-667 MGK
+667 TTGK

>member
-1 MNESEGYSM
+1 MNESEEYSM

-65 SSGGSSAGGS
+65 SSGGSSTGGS

-83 GSYSGGS
+83 GSS

-100 TGSTAANN
+100 TGGTAANN

-157 VSMNVNNTYRAQGA
+157 VSMNVNNTYKAQGA
-171 VSGGAGGTGGNN
+171 VSGSTGGTGGNN
-183 AAQTQQPGANN
+183 AAQTQQ
-194 ASQMQQ
+194 
-200 GNIAGGNTS
+200 GNVSGGNTP

-235 GGTYKITGVNE
+235 GGTYKITGLNE

-259 TTSTAKSIDFQRLI
+259 TTRTAKSIDFQRLI

-312 YNYSTVATDNNGKQ
+312 YNYSTVATDSTGKQ

-355 VSDPSNSQYKKQYI
+355 VSDPNNSQYKKQYI

-381 AISNS
+381 SISNS

-458 HYYTLN
+458 RYYTLN

-517 AGEQMNGQYDQQL
+517 AGEQMNGRYDQQL